1 MTDKKLRII
10 YALATVVLIAI
21 EVLIALFVHDKFVRP
36 YLGDVVVVIV
46 LYTFVRI
53 FIPRKV
59 FLLPLYIFIF
69 SAGVEVLQLFHIVE
83 ILGVENNRFL
93 RILIGSVFDLKDI
106 ICYLIGCSILQ
117 GYLIFTRLKSK
128 KQDNNQIL

>member
-36 YLGDVVVVIV
+36 YLGDVLVVIV

-69 SAGVEVLQLFHIVE
+69 SAVVEVLQLFHIVE

-128 KQDNNQIL
+128 KQDK

>member
-10 YALATVVLIAI
+10 YALTTVVLIAI

-36 YLGDVVVVIV
+36 YLGDVLVVIV

-59 FLLPLYIFIF
+59 LLLPLYIFIF

-93 RILIGSVFDLKDI
+93 RSLIGSVFDLKDI

-117 GYLIFTRLKSK
+117 GYLIFTRLKFK
-128 KQDNNQIL
+128 KQDK

>member
-36 YLGDVVVVIV
+36 YLGDVLVVIV

-69 SAGVEVLQLFHIVE
+69 SVGVEVLQLFHIVE

-128 KQDNNQIL
+128 KQDK